1 MQNHGTPVQL
11 TDEQLATVFGGQEE
25 MVRDEACAESATM
38 ESEFA
43 L

>member
-1 MQNHGTPVQL
+1 MENHGTPIEL
-11 TDEQLATVFGGQEE
+11 TDEQLAAVFGGQEE
-25 MVRDEACAESATM
+25 IVRDEACAESAM

>member
-1 MQNHGTPVQL
+1 MENHGAPVEL
-11 TDEQLATVFGGQEE
+11 TDEQLAAVFGGQQ
-25 MVRDEACAESATM
+25 DESAKEVCAEAAM